1 MVFPQ
6 PCLNLF
12 GGLRGKPYLK
22 ELMNSH
28 RCSISYSQKTAV
40 VIHPGSEMWVASQK
54 IRGGNPFI
62 YKWIVLHELKRGFN
76 MNDE

>member
-1 MVFPQ
+1 MLIAFVY
-6 PCLNLF
+6 LNLC
-12 GGLRGKPYLK
+12 GGLSVLPYLK

-28 RCSISYSQKTAV
+28 RCNISYSQKTAV

-62 YKWIVLHELKRGFN
+62 YKWIVLHESKRVSN